1 MVPKS
6 AGTTNIPRKIDLS
19 SALQYGLAQGYPPLF
34 EFCHTFATT
43 ALHPNIPY
51 KGGAEVILTCGNTD
65 GFSKTLQCLNNE
77 WVEGRDPVA
86 EREGIL
92 VEEYAYMNAVQT
104 ARPRGLT
111 VSSVRIDDEGMC
123 ADGPRGLRDVLENW
137 DFGKGMRPH
146 LLYTV
151 T

>member
-1 MVPKS
+1 VVPKS
-6 AGTTNIPRKIDLS
+6 SGTTNLPRKIDLS
-19 SALQYGLAQGYPPLF
+19 SGLQYGRAQGYPPLF

-43 ALHPNIPY
+43 VLHPNIPY

-65 GFSKTLQCLNNE
+65 GFSKTLQCLSNE

-92 VEEYAYMNAVQT
+92 VEEYRTAVQT

-111 VSSVRIDDEGMC
+111 VASVRIDDEGMC

>member
-1 MVPKS
+1 ALPNRWKPTPNKPVDPPTPPPPQIPQSNSELPSSHLVVPKS
-6 AGTTNIPRKIDLS
+6 AGTTNVLRKIDLS
-19 SALQYGLAQGYPPLF
+19 SALQYGLSQGYPPLF
-34 EFCHTFATT
+34 EFCRTFATT

-65 GFSKTLQCLNNE
+65 GFSKALQCLNNE

-104 ARPRGLT
+104 ARPRG
-111 VSSVRIDDEGMC
+111 
-123 ADGPRGLRDVLENW
+123 
-137 DFGKGMRPH
+137 
-146 LLYTV
+146 
-151 T
+151 